1 MEQVD
6 VTNSAATE
14 KRPNI
19 VKRCYNWVLGWAD
32 SRWGALAL
40 FLLAFAESSF
50 FPIPP
55 DILLIALCLGQ
66 PKRSFRFAAICT
78 LGSVLGA
85 MGGYYIGAGLWSAV
99 DHWFI
104 PSIFSQE
111 AFDSVGSLYNEWN
124 FWAVFAAGFTPIPY
138 KIFTIAAGVFAINF
152 PMFVLA
158 SIVARGMRFTL
169 FAWLIWKFGAP
180 IKTFIDKYF
189 NLLAIAFTVLLIG
202 GFMLIKYVI

>member
-1 MEQVD
+1 MEQKV
-6 VTNSAATE
+6 VE
-14 KRPNI
+14 KKPNI
-19 VKRCYNWVLGWAD
+19 IKRCYNWVLGWAD

-55 DILLIALCLGQ
+55 DILLIALCLGK
-66 PKRSFRFAAICT
+66 PKRAFHFAAICT
-78 LGSVLGA
+78 AGSVIGA
-85 MGGYYIGAGLWSAV
+85 IAGYAIGAGLWNVV

-111 AFDSVGSLYNEWN
+111 AFDSVGNLYNEWN

-138 KIFTIAAGVFAINF
+138 KIFTIAAGVFSINV
-152 PMFVLA
+152 PMFILA
-158 SIVARGMRFTL
+158 SVIARGMRFTL

-202 GFMLIKYVI
+202 GFMLIKYVL

>member
-1 MEQVD
+1 MEQKV
-6 VTNSAATE
+6 VE
-14 KRPNI
+14 KKPNI
-19 VKRCYNWVLGWAD
+19 IKRCYNWVLGWAD

-40 FLLAFAESSF
+40 FILAFAESSF

-55 DILLIALCLGQ
+55 DILLIALCLGK
-66 PKRSFRFAAICT
+66 PKRAFHFATICT

-85 MGGYYIGAGLWSAV
+85 VAGYAIGAGLWNVV

-104 PSIFSQE
+104 PGIFSQE
-111 AFDSVGSLYNEWN
+111 AFDSVGNLYNEWN

-138 KIFTIAAGVFAINF
+138 KIFTIAAGVFSINV
-152 PMFVLA
+152 PMFILA
-158 SIVARGMRFTL
+158 SVIARGMRFTL

-202 GFMLIKYVI
+202 GFMLIKYVL

>member
-1 MEQVD
+1 MEQKV
-6 VTNSAATE
+6 VE
-14 KRPNI
+14 KKPNI
-19 VKRCYNWVLGWAD
+19 IKRCYNWVLGWAD

-55 DILLIALCLGQ
+55 DILLIALCLGK
-66 PKRSFRFAAICT
+66 PKRAFHFAAICT
-78 LGSVLGA
+78 AGSVLGA
-85 MGGYYIGAGLWSAV
+85 VAGYAIGACLWNVV

-104 PSIFSQE
+104 PGIFSQE
-111 AFDSVGSLYNEWN
+111 AFDSVGNLYNEWN

-138 KIFTIAAGVFAINF
+138 KIFTIAAGVFSINV
-152 PMFVLA
+152 PMFILA
-158 SIVARGMRFTL
+158 SVIARGMRFTL

-202 GFMLIKYVI
+202 GFMLIKYVL

>member
-1 MEQVD
+1 MAQ
-6 VTNSAATE
+6 TATE

-19 VKRCYNWVLGWAD
+19 IKRCYNWVLGWAD

-66 PKRSFRFAAICT
+66 PKRAFRFAAICT
-78 LGSVLGA
+78 AGSVIGA
-85 MGGYYIGAGLWSAV
+85 IGGYAIGAGLWGVV

-104 PSIFSQE
+104 PGIFSQE
-111 AFDSVGSLYNEWN
+111 AFDSVGNLYNEWN

-138 KIFTIAAGVFAINF
+138 KIFTIAAGVFSINI
-152 PMFVLA
+152 PMFILA
-158 SIVARGMRFTL
+158 SVIARGARFTL
-169 FAWLIWKFGAP
+169 FAWLIWQFGAP
-180 IKTFIDKYF
+180 IKAFIDKYF
-189 NLLAIAFTVLLIG
+189 NLLAIAFTALLIG
-202 GFMLIKYVI
+202 GFMLIKYVL